1 MLVCN
6 IPYRIRTWHRKDR
19 FSKKVW
25 VKLTADGTNIRKRIH
40 CVVVALTLLDH
51 LHTVGSVDG
60 SGLSCSSCYIL
71 LLYPCTVC
79 LVFLHSSIRRSPHWC
94 VSWGGVIQEPEAGY
108 VGPQLASRC
117 WWDFPGKFLLAF
129 KQCMKF
135 MIWQQ
140 IFSCYQIKFSCHGNR
155 HWCCINHLCM
165 HLVQVHCWWMMGHLQ
180 AMVTWWCSWG
190 WLTDNWREPSNL
202 CITKDKEEI

>member
-108 VGPQLASRC
+108 VGHLCRGGGPRIAYCC
-117 WWDFPGKFLLAF
+117 WWNFPGKFLLAF
-129 KQCMKF
+129 KQCMKLNLGGD
-135 MIWQQ
+135 W
-140 IFSCYQIKFSCHGNR
+140 KFLAMA
-155 HWCCINHLCM
+155 CCIKHLCV
-165 HLVQVHCWWMMGHLQ
+165 HLVQVHCWWTMGHLQ